1 MGEILNAFATEQLR
15 IDSVTET
22 QDEKQ
27 KKLDEKSY
35 GLRTE
40 LENKLNGEEKVL
52 LGRMLDSMSEEWCR
66 YAEQKFVR
74 GYRLGV
80 LMTMEVF
87 EGRDDFLGRGDG

>member
-15 IDSVTET
+15 TDSETEK
-22 QDEKQ
+22 QDETQ
-27 KKLDEKSY
+27 KKLNKKSY
-35 GLRTE
+35 GLRME

-52 LGRMLDSMSEEWCR
+52 LDRMFDSMSEEWCR

-87 EGRDDFLGRGDG
+87 EGRDDFWGRGDG

>member
-1 MGEILNAFATEQLR
+1 MGEILNAFVAEQLR
-15 IDSVTET
+15 TDSGTEK

-27 KKLDEKSY
+27 KKLNEKSY
-35 GLRTE
+35 GLRME
-40 LENKLNGEEKVL
+40 LENRLNGEEKVL
-52 LGRMLDSMSEEWCR
+52 LNRMTDSMYEEWCR

>member
-15 IDSVTET
+15 TDSGTEK
-22 QDEKQ
+22 QDETQ
-27 KKLDEKSY
+27 KKLNEKSY

-52 LGRMLDSMSEEWCR
+52 LDRMMDSMCEEWCR

-87 EGRDDFLGRGDG
+87 EERDDFLGRGDG

>member
-15 IDSVTET
+15 TDSGTEK
-22 QDEKQ
+22 QDETQ
-27 KKLDEKSY
+27 KKLNEKSY

-40 LENKLNGEEKVL
+40 LENKMNGEEKVL
-52 LGRMLDSMSEEWCR
+52 LDRMLDSMSEEWCR

>member
-1 MGEILNAFATEQLR
+1 M
-15 IDSVTET
+15 
-22 QDEKQ
+22 
-27 KKLDEKSY
+27 
-35 GLRTE
+35 E

-52 LGRMLDSMSEEWCR
+52 LDRMLDSISKEWCR

-87 EGRDDFLGRGDG
+87 EGREDFLGRGDG

>member
-1 MGEILNAFATEQLR
+1 MGEILNAFVTEQLR
-15 IDSVTET
+15 TDSGTEK

-27 KKLDEKSY
+27 KKLNEKSY
-35 GLRTE
+35 GLRME
-40 LENKLNGEEKVL
+40 LENRLNGEEKVL
-52 LGRMLDSMSEEWCR
+52 LNRMMDSMYEEWCR

-87 EGRDDFLGRGDG
+87 EGWDDFLGRGDG